1 LQHIRSLPDRPC
13 GRQPVVGYDP
23 PRAALTIT
31 TEFADDETLMTI
43 PLNSKHGLVAG
54 LVLALAA
61 AAQTGTLIHGTIF
74 LSPDIIT
81 EDDPSALESIEPAG
95 LEVRN
100 MYDRRVREM
109 VDAEAWLFDVVWND
123 GLCSQFVVNAEHGE
137 LEDAQALVEQYAPA
151 VGRLPGYLRRS
162 LVHVWLQPGDH
173 VFAGGSD
180 ALLIHTGAV
189 AEGYIAD
196 GILEET
202 LAHEAAHASLDPLL
216 SESEAWLDAQ
226 AADGAFISDYAQEH
240 PAREDVAETVV
251 PWIAVCCGESRVD
264 TDTEAAIRRLAGN
277 RLAVLEK
284 VLGELSEQ
292 HGYGGQAACSPE
304 SEAGE

>member
-1 LQHIRSLPDRPC
+1 
-13 GRQPVVGYDP
+13 
-23 PRAALTIT
+23 
-31 TEFADDETLMTI
+31 
-43 PLNSKHGLVAG
+43 
-54 LVLALAA
+54 LALAA
-61 AAQTGTLIHGTIF
+61 GLAATAHADPLIHGTIF

-81 EDDPSALESIEPAG
+81 EEDGSALESIEPAG

-123 GLCSQFVVNAEHGE
+123 GLCSQFQVNAELGE
-137 LEDAQALVEQYAPA
+137 LEDAQAVAEQYALA
-151 VGRLPGYLRRS
+151 VGRLPGYLRRE
-162 LVHVWLQPGDH
+162 LVEVTVQPGDH
-173 VFAGGSD
+173 LFAGG
-180 ALLIHTGAV
+180 AGGIVIHTGAV

-226 AADGAFISDYAQEH
+226 AADGAFISEYAQDH

-264 TDTEAAIRRLAGN
+264 ADTEAAIRRLAGN
-277 RLAVLEK
+277 RLAVLEQ
-284 VLGELSEQ
+284 VIGELSEQ

-304 SEAGE
+304 REAGE